1 MASWVGDISCP
12 SIKKLGGMLP
22 EIALKSAR
30 NRRRLSG
37 TKLLLWLVFMMDETK
52 IDSPKN
58 YRFKIEGILDYSR
71 GRSSC
76 TQDILLRWEV
86 IWFG

>member
-1 MASWVGDISCP
+1 
-12 SIKKLGGMLP
+12 MLP
-22 EIALKSAR
+22 EIALKSVQ
-30 NRRRLSG
+30 NRSHLCG
-37 TKLLLWLVFMMDETK
+37 TKLLLWLGYQMVVFTMDETK

-76 TQDILLRWEV
+76 TQDILLGWEV